1 MNMLSGL
8 SDLGGDALAKVLRRT
23 VVSALIVGVGAIVV
37 ALLLSSPWAALG
49 LAIGLGLAVLNLRFL
64 DAGVAKLETG
74 ADTGDAETGADNGAD
89 NGVSNKV
96 LRRAIGTKSV
106 TRLGVITAIC
116 IGLLLLNGALGI
128 GAVAGLV
135 IFQLLFV
142 VNVGRVIVSQGIQ

>member
-1 MNMLSGL
+1 MNMADGLSGL
-8 SDLGGDALAKVLRRT
+8 GGNALGKVLRRT
-23 VVSALIVGVGAIVV
+23 IISTIVVGAAAVLI
-37 ALLLSSPWAALG
+37 AMLLSAPWAALG
-49 LAIGLGLAVLNLRFL
+49 LIIGLTIAVLNLRFL
-64 DAGVAKLETG
+64 DAGVAKLNTSGET
-74 ADTGDAETGADNGAD
+74 
-89 NGVSNKV
+89 SNKV

-106 TRLGVITAIC
+106 TRLGIITLIC

>member
-1 MNMLSGL
+1 MLSGL

-23 VVSALIVGVGAIVV
+23 VVSALVVGVGAVVV
-37 ALLLSSPWAALG
+37 ALLLSAPWAALG
-49 LAIGLGLAVLNLRFL
+49 LAIGLGMALVNLRFL
-64 DAGVAKLETG
+64 DAGVAKLETS
-74 ADTGDAETGADNGAD
+74 AEAGDAEP
-89 NGVSNKV
+89 GVSNKV
-96 LRRAIGTKSV
+96 LRRAVGTKSV